1 MAVKS
6 CKGLKRCENTKHQAS
21 LVKTPLEDI
30 CSRSGSLEANSEMRG
45 RGFELCIR
53 DQYPQQEKRG
63 RLAQRLKCRA
73 HRIPPGRSSGAS
85 ATHPPCPELGSDLC
99 FLLAPSWYVACPT
112 GGSFSFPEGR
122 SGGAHPDL
130 AQGHSGK
137 KNLLHHLLGMYV
149 GTLWGGTVGAESWL
163 EVRSARASW
172 AP

>member
-85 ATHPPCPELGSDLC
+85 ATHPPCPELGPNGQTFVSSSLRHGMWP
-99 FLLAPSWYVACPT
+99 APLVAA
-112 GGSFSFPEGR
+112 FPSLKG
-122 SGGAHPDL
+122 D
-130 AQGHSGK
+130 Q
-137 KNLLHHLLGMYV
+137 
-149 GTLWGGTVGAESWL
+149 
-163 EVRSARASW
+163 EVHIQI
-172 AP
+172 